1 MSKKLQPLILMI
13 MQNPGGWGGGDIDWN
28 NLLHHFYNYDDDWWL
43 ILINV
48 MMVTRIET
56 TVVCSIVPAASL
68 LQVHLLLLLLIS
80 NLSFS
85 CFSDFSFQDW
95 IFFYH
100 SQKCW
105 PLIPVWIVLLCR
117 INQRVSEHKK
127 WHILFSFWKPS
138 LILFFSLKNIW
149 GRATYN

>member
-1 MSKKLQPLILMI
+1 MSKKLQPLIFMI

-56 TVVCSIVPAASL
+56 TVVCSSVPAASL

-95 IFFYH
+95 IFFITLKTAF
-100 SQKCW
+100 SVNC
-105 PLIPVWIVLLCR
+105 LIMQDQPE
-117 INQRVSEHKK
+117 SEHKK

-138 LILFFSLKNIW
+138 LILFHSLKNIW
-149 GRATYN
+149 GRATYD